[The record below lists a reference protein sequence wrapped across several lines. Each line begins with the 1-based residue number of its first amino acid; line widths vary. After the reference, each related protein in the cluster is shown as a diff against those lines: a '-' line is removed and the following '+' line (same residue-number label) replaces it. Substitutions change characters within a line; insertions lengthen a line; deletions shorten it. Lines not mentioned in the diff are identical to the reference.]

1 MARAKFIDSDDF
13 VMAISR
19 ATTEYP
25 EIAEK
30 CLKAGA
36 DIIADEMKRRLKGVL
51 LPESRNGELV
61 AAFGI
66 SPVLRDRNGNWNAH
80 LGFDGYQETASGRVP
95 FQLIA
100 RSFESGAVI
109 GTRNEVNMG
118 KRQKKLRN
126 KSEWKYWRKPTPF
139 AAPAVRATRQKALKV
154 MEDIAYAELE
164 KRTKKQ

>member
-13 VMAISR
+13 AMVISR

-30 CLKAGA
+30 CLRAGA

-51 LPESRNGELV
+51 LPQSRAGELV

-66 SPVLRDRNGNWNAH
+66 SPVKRDKDGNWNTH
-80 LGFDGYQETASGRVP
+80 RGFDGYQETTSKPVP

-109 GTRNEVNMG
+109 GSRRTLATG
-118 KRQKKLRN
+118 KRKNALKA
-126 KSEWKYWRKPTPF
+126 KSDWKYWRKPTPF
-139 AAPAVRATRQKALKV
+139 AAPAVRATRQKALKA
-154 MEDIAYAELE
+154 MEDIAEAEL
-164 KRTKKQ
+164 KKLSKK

>member
-25 EIAEK
+25 DIAEK

-51 LPESRNGELV
+51 LPGSRNGELV

-66 SPVLRDRNGNWNAH
+66 SPVLRDREGNWNAH
-80 LGFDGYQETASGRVP
+80 LGFDGYQETASGLVP

-109 GTRNEVNMG
+109 GSRD
-118 KRQKKLRN
+118 RKKRN
-126 KSEWKYWRKPTPF
+126 KSDWKYWRKPTPF